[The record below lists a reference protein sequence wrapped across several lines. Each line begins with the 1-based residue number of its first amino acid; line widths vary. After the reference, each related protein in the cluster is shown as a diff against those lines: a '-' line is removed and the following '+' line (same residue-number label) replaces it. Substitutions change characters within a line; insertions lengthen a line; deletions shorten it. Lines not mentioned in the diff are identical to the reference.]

1 MIENPDASPSWF
13 WGKNWH
19 FHISR
24 AGLKV
29 GGTDTNFSEPS
40 FFSCLWC
47 SWLVPYSGM
56 SICHMCVCVSI
67 SKNRRVHKIIPYALK
82 SYPFIVNNSFIHL
95 LKKYLLS
102 TFTMWET
109 LYNALK
115 QQTGVKYRARVFK
128 ESSGL
133 LMIKIRKWTN
143 ETWIDGCVRSAVGI
157 KWGSN

>member
-1 MIENPDASPSWF
+1 MIVGADKSISPEQDLKLEELILISLNLAFSVVYGVRDWC
-13 WGKNWH
+13 
-19 FHISR
+19 HI
-24 AGLKV
+24 AAWV
-29 GGTDTNFSEPS
+29 F
-40 FFSCLWC
+40 
-47 SWLVPYSGM
+47 V
-56 SICHMCVCVSI
+56 ICVCVSI

-102 TFTMWET
+102 TFTTWET
-109 LYNALK
+109 LYNALI

-133 LMIKIRKWTN
+133 LMIKICKWTN